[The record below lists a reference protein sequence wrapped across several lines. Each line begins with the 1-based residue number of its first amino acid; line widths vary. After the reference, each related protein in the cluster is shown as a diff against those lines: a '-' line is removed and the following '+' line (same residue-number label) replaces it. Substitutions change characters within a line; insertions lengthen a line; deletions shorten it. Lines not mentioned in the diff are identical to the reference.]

1 MQIIYLKEEREIQM
15 SKNEQRISIDVDK
28 DLWHEVGVQS
38 AVQGVL
44 KKEYLR
50 QALEEK
56 IEKDKKGYEII

>member
-1 MQIIYLKEEREIQM
+1 MRAM
-15 SKNEQRISIDVDK
+15 NNEQRISIDVDR

-38 AVQGVL
+38 AIQGVL

-56 IEKDKKGYEII
+56 IKNDKKHTT